1 MIAQKIWCLAETKPE
16 LSQMLAQEL
25 KIPEILA
32 RILAN
37 RGIYTVEEGKE
48 FLWGDLSGL
57 HSPWLLPDLKVAVD
71 RIDLAISSGEK
82 ILLYGD
88 YDVDGITSTT
98 VLTLTLQKLGAQVEY
113 YIPDRLEEG
122 YGLNVGAME
131 QALAA
136 GVSLIITVDCGISA
150 SQEAQWA
157 REKGLD
163 LIITDHHEVPEEL
176 PPALAVIDAKRRDSQ
191 YPCLDLAGVGVAFK
205 LAQGL
210 LLHFQPELKLE
221 EAGKDLLDIVALG
234 TIADIVP
241 LRGENRIIVKN
252 GLQIL
257 ADSQRIGIQAL
268 KESCGLAGKPI
279 TAGQVGYTLAPRLNA
294 TGRLGDAKK
303 GVRLLLSNC
312 EEEAK
317 GIAKELDQ
325 ENRERQQ
332 IEAVMLQ
339 EAVQLIESFHDFS
352 RDKIILLG
360 KENWHP
366 GVIGIVASRIAERY
380 YRPTILLALD
390 GEIAKGS
397 CRSIPGFDMY
407 QALTA
412 CQEYLEKFGGHKQ
425 AAGLTLTT
433 GKLEGFRRAINELAD
448 GVLSEKQLQPQVR
461 LDGVVAFSDLTLDLV
476 NGLEQLQP
484 FGHQNPGPILAC
496 REAKVVECKGVGK
509 EGAHLKLRV
518 KVESGLLDAIGFQ
531 LGGAL
536 DRVKAGNTLDLAFA
550 LEKNVWNNRV
560 SLQLNL
566 KDIKSSDQ
574 PDNPFDANYK
584 QSTNYKLSTICKLVD
599 YRDCQDRIGYVR
611 SLVAGGG
618 ETLVYV
624 STPTGLPDHGDLAQ
638 VFSDAGKQ
646 PTNWQLTAAN
656 QGEGIINPDV
666 ENVILY
672 NFPSNSIEL
681 KRIIEIINTCHQQV
695 QVHLLFRAEEIALNK
710 SNLEISTPG
719 REILGKLYLLLR
731 ELARNSN
738 PFMTTCSRI
747 AQLLKGKNWAVD
759 ASGVENSAVNGDAA
773 EGSAV
778 EQSSVDGSSVDG
790 STVLAGLEIFAE
802 LELLNIVPH
811 LQQVSLEQEVEIQL
825 KAAPKAKL
833 SLESSPR
840 YCAGLAERT
849 AFAKLGQVL
858 LGEKIG

>member
-32 RILAN
+32 QILAN

-157 REKGLD
+157 KQAGLD

-176 PPALAVIDAKRRDSQ
+176 PPALAVIDPKRRDSQ

-257 ADSQRIGIQAL
+257 AGSQRIGLQAL

-294 TGRLGDAKK
+294 TGRLGDAKE
-303 GVRLLLSNC
+303 GVRLLLSNSA
-312 EEEAK
+312 EEAK
-317 GIAKELDQ
+317 VIAKELDQ

-332 IEAVMLQ
+332 IEGVMLQ

-397 CRSIPGFDMY
+397 CRSIPGFDIY

-448 GVLSEKQLQPQVR
+448 GVLTEKHLHPQVK

-476 NGLEQLQP
+476 SRLEQLQP

-518 KVESGLLDAIGFQ
+518 QVESGLLDDIGFQ
-531 LGGAL
+531 LGG
-536 DRVKAGNTLDLAFA
+536 
-550 LEKNVWNNRV
+550 
-560 SLQLNL
+560 
-566 KDIKSSDQ
+566 
-574 PDNPFDANYK
+574 
-584 QSTNYKLSTICKLVD
+584 
-599 YRDCQDRIGYVR
+599 
-611 SLVAGGG
+611 
-618 ETLVYV
+618 
-624 STPTGLPDHGDLAQ
+624 
-638 VFSDAGKQ
+638 
-646 PTNWQLTAAN
+646 
-656 QGEGIINPDV
+656 
-666 ENVILY
+666 
-672 NFPSNSIEL
+672 
-681 KRIIEIINTCHQQV
+681 
-695 QVHLLFRAEEIALNK
+695 
-710 SNLEISTPG
+710 
-719 REILGKLYLLLR
+719 
-731 ELARNSN
+731 
-738 PFMTTCSRI
+738 
-747 AQLLKGKNWAVD
+747 
-759 ASGVENSAVNGDAA
+759 
-773 EGSAV
+773 
-778 EQSSVDGSSVDG
+778 
-790 STVLAGLEIFAE
+790 
-802 LELLNIVPH
+802 
-811 LQQVSLEQEVEIQL
+811 
-825 KAAPKAKL
+825 
-833 SLESSPR
+833 
-840 YCAGLAERT
+840 
-849 AFAKLGQVL
+849 
-858 LGEKIG
+858 